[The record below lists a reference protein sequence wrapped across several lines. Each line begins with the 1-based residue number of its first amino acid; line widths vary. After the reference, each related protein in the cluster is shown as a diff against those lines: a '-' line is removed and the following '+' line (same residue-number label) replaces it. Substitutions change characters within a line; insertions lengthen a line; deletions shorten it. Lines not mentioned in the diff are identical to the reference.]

1 MKQEEWDDLYRRLH
15 NCDNLDVAVAAA
27 QQLHKTATREDLP
40 RLMELLNDEDFLVP
54 EAAAWPVSE
63 LAGPSALEKL
73 LVAYQRGLDQGH
85 DNDGLTAALIDLW
98 SRVKKIRGRSYNV

>member
-1 MKQEEWDDLYRRLH
+1 
-15 NCDNLDVAVAAA
+15 
-27 QQLHKTATREDLP
+27 
-40 RLMELLNDEDFLVP
+40 LNDEDFLVP

-63 LAGPSALEKL
+63 LAGPSALEKF
-73 LVAYQRGLDQGH
+73 VAYQRGLDQGH